1 MREKKQIKRD
11 TKKTRK
17 SWMLEL
23 CDALDVFYPNEIAK
37 ITERIYYFKAIR
49 NYWINHT
56 DS

>member
-37 ITERIYYFKAIR
+37 ITERIDYFKAIR

>member
-1 MREKKQIKRD
+1 
-11 TKKTRK
+11 
-17 SWMLEL
+17 MLEL

-37 ITERIYYFKAIR
+37 ITERIDYFKAIR